1 MGVLIVSDE
10 RMLSHDPGPS
20 HPERAARLIAIEEA
34 LVTAG
39 IPGLSRA
46 RPAEAPREALALVH
60 TPAYLDLLAGVEGTH
75 HRLDPDTVLSP
86 ASGLAARL
94 SAGAA
99 LEAVARVH
107 ADPATPA
114 FALTRPPGHHALP
127 DRAMGFCVYA
137 NAAIAASFARQ
148 LGYQRVWIVDWD
160 VHHGNGTQAAFHAR
174 SDVLFCSTHQEAPFW
189 PATGHAGDVGFGA
202 GLGYTVNVPLP
213 IGATDADHVAAFS
226 QLLVP
231 IATQF
236 APDFVIVSAGF
247 DPHRDDPLGQQKMT
261 EEGFAALCGCV
272 RAVAAASA
280 GGRLVALLEGGYDLS
295 GTARSAAAVAAVLA
309 GATPPGVGAPRPA
322 AERAIRESASFLAPY
337 WGGL

>member
-10 RMLSHDPGPS
+10 RMVAHDPGPS
-20 HPERAARLIAIEEA
+20 HPERAARVIAIEEA
-34 LVTAG
+34 LAAAG
-39 IPGLSRA
+39 IPGLERSR
-46 RPAEAPREALALVH
+46 PLEASREALAWVH
-60 TPAYLDLLAGVEGTH
+60 TPAYLDQLDAVEGQH
-75 HRLDPDTVLSP
+75 HRLDADTVLSP
-86 ASGLAARL
+86 GSLLAARL

-107 ADPATPA
+107 AAPATPA

-127 DRAMGFCVYA
+127 DRAMGFCIYA
-137 NAAIAASFARQ
+137 NAAIAANFARQ
-148 LGYQRVWIVDWD
+148 LGYQRVWVVDWD
-160 VHHGNGTQAAFHAR
+160 VHHGNGTQAAFHSR

-189 PATGHAGDVGFGA
+189 PATGHAGDVGFGD

-213 IGATDADHVAAFS
+213 IGATDADHVAAFER
-226 QLLVP
+226 LLVP

-280 GGRLVALLEGGYDLS
+280 GGRLVALLEGGYDLG

-309 GATPPGVGAPRPA
+309 GAAPPAVGAPRPVV
-322 AERAIRESASFLAPY
+322 ERAIRDAARCASPY
-337 WGGL
+337 WEGL

>member
-1 MGVLIVSDE
+1 VGVLIVSDE
-10 RMLSHDPGPS
+10 RMLAHDPGPS
-20 HPERAARLIAIEEA
+20 HPEGASRLVAIEEA
-34 LVTAG
+34 LAAAD
-39 IPGLSRA
+39 IPGLTRA
-46 RPAEAPREALALVH
+46 TPAEAPRSALAMVH
-60 TPAYLDLLAGVEGTH
+60 TAAYLDLLEGVEGTH
-75 HRLDPDTVLSP
+75 HRLDPDTCLSP
-86 ASGLAARL
+86 GSGRAARL

-107 ADPATPA
+107 VDPTTPA

-148 LGYQRVWIVDWD
+148 LGYQRVWVVDWD

-213 IGATDADHVAAFS
+213 IGATDADHVAAFER
-226 QLLVP
+226 LLVP

-272 RAVAAASA
+272 RSVAARSA
-280 GGRLVALLEGGYDLS
+280 GGRVVAVLEGGYDLG

-309 GATPPGVGAPRPA
+309 GAMPPAVGAPRPV
-322 AERAIRESASFLAPY
+322 AERAIREAARCVAPY
-337 WGGL
+337 WEGL